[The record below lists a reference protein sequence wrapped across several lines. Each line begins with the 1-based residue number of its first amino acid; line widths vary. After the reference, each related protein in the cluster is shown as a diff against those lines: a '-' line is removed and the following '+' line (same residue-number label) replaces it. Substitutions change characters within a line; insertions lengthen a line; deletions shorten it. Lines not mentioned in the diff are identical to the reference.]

1 VSGSHALP
9 PAEPGSTE
17 FETLKARHLLL
28 AFLLINLSA
37 GLGVVALA
45 QLLHLQS
52 DDPLLA
58 YLVYCS
64 TLVLTCVWSWRRGQ
78 QAHLRMGQLW
88 GNWRAPIPWGS
99 LLRVV
104 LALIML
110 SMGTALLMLYLVS
123 LPSPELAESILYS
136 LGENDRET
144 AWPQVYQGLRWLSIV
159 VVAPVTEEW
168 LFRGILFHR
177 WSLKWGIPK
186 GLLASSILFG
196 LMHPNPIGLTV
207 FGLVMG
213 LFYLQ
218 TRSLIL
224 PILAH
229 VLNNVFALTL
239 GSLGGEGSTEG
250 DPIGIFYLYHGLF
263 CLILAGSILVPFL
276 RFHWP
281 ERGAQLPYFLNNCLN
296 D

>member
-1 VSGSHALP
+1 MSGSHALP
-9 PAEPGSTE
+9 PAEPGSTR

-28 AFLLINLSA
+28 AFLLINLSV
-37 GLGVVALA
+37 GLGMVALA
-45 QLLHLQS
+45 RLLNWQS

-58 YLVYCS
+58 YLVYCA
-64 TLVLTCVWSWRRGQ
+64 TFILTCAWSWRRGQ
-78 QAHLRMGQLW
+78 QAHVQMGQLW

-104 LALIML
+104 LALVML
-110 SMGTALLMLYLVS
+110 SMGTTLLMLYLVS
-123 LPSPELAESILYS
+123 LLSPELAELMLST
-136 LGENDRET
+136 LGEDTRAT
-144 AWPQVYQGLRWLSIV
+144 AWPQVYQGLRWFSIV

-168 LFRGILFHR
+168 LFRGILLHR
-177 WSLKWGIPK
+177 WSLKWGISK
-186 GLLASSILFG
+186 GLLASSVLFG

-218 TRSLIL
+218 TRSLTL

-229 VLNNVFALTL
+229 VLNNVLALTL
-239 GSLGGEGSTEG
+239 GSLGGEGSPEG
-250 DPIGIFYLYHGLF
+250 DPIGIFYLYYGLF
-263 CLILAGSILVPFL
+263 CLILAGSILVPFI

-281 ERGAQLPYFLNNCLN
+281 QRGTQLPYFLNR
-296 D
+296 